1 MRDFVRAALVLSLW
15 MFAAEVIPHA
25 VGQELQQPE
34 SYLRLHYIK
43 SEHMIP
49 MRDGVKLFTSVFVP
63 RDTTKTYP
71 IMMKRTPYAVGPY
84 GEDKYPARV
93 GPSEHFVKAGYIF
106 VNQDVRGRFAS
117 EGEFTQVT
125 PHIPNKSKPTEVDES
140 SDTFDTI
147 EGQAHSTGRQR
158 ASREFKA
165 RIYANRKLEVAALDA
180 WLAASRLG
188 KSGHK
193 CNAIA
198 TYIFADGSPARSL
211 RITRCF
217 PNNRVDPK
225 TGESG
230 AAVLEYTFK
239 YYRSEPLL

>member
-1 MRDFVRAALVLSLW
+1 MS
-15 MFAAEVIPHA
+15 
-25 VGQELQQPE
+25 
-34 SYLRLHYIK
+34 
-43 SEHMIP
+43 
-49 MRDGVKLFTSVFVP
+49 
-63 RDTTKTYP
+63 
-71 IMMKRTPYAVGPY
+71 GP
-84 GEDKYPARV
+84 
-93 GPSEHFVKAGYIF
+93 
-106 VNQDVRGRFAS
+106 NQDFGADQAVTEQLKFSVSAIPGVPGKI
-117 EGEFTQVT
+117 EIEF
-125 PHIPNKSKPTEVDES
+125 HDVDAFTDGF
-140 SDTFDTI
+140 DTFDTI